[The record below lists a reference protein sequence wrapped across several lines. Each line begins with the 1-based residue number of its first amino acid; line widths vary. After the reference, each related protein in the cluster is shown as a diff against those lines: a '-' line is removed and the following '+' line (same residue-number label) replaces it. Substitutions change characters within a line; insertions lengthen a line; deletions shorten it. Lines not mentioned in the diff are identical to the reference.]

1 MLRGGVVVK
10 GVNGVATEIH
20 VACKNVVVNHGGSQF
35 QVAVRD
41 AATWVCMRH
50 QAAAHQGVELGAPQH
65 RHHASVVVDEGDTSH
80 ADARSICSTDDAGFA
95 GDNLGY
101 ACRAGSQCGG

>member
-20 VACKNVVVNHGGSQF
+20 VACQNVVVNHGGSQF
-35 QVAVRD
+35 QVAICD
-41 AATWVCMRH
+41 AATWICMRH
-50 QAAAHQGVELGAPQH
+50 QATAHQWVELSAPQH
-65 RHHASVVVDEGDTSH
+65 RHHAIRGVDKGGTAH
-80 ADARSICSTDDAGFA
+80 AVARSVCSTNDAGFA